1 MTKKKPHTSRIR
13 KPLDTIPSE
22 LVSPSDYERIAPGF
36 IEAATYAH
44 ISGGSGAEQT
54 LRANVEG
61 LNSIEIYNRVLKSFA
76 EASTRTVLFGQT
88 FRHPVLMA
96 PVASQ
101 ALVHVEGELATAA
114 GAAAQQACL
123 VLSTQ
128 ASMRLEDVAVKTD
141 SPKWFQLYIQHDR
154 DYNRALLERAEDA
167 GYSAIVVTLD
177 APVQT
182 PGYDA
187 ARSGFVLPAHAQAIN
202 LDKLPAKPPVYL
214 QPGQSVIFQGMM
226 SDAPDWT
233 DLEWLQRQTS
243 LPIIAKGV
251 SHPHDA
257 MRLADSGIHAI
268 AVSNHGG
275 RALDGMP
282 ASIDMLPG
290 IREAVGPEYPLLFD
304 GGVRSGYDV
313 FKAIAMGADAVMIG
327 RLQIYALAVA
337 GSQGVAHLIKMICD
351 ELELAMALT
360 GCAAIAEIDKG
371 CLFNKDRKNLTG
383 NR

>member
-13 KPLDTIPSE
+13 KPLDTITSE

-76 EASTRTVLFGQT
+76 DASTRTVLFGQT

-141 SPKWFQLYIQHDR
+141 SPKWFQLYIQHDK

-187 ARSGFVLPAHAQAIN
+187 ARSGLSCLPM
-202 LDKLPAKPPVYL
+202 PRPSTWTSF
-214 QPGQSVIFQGMM
+214 QPSPRFIC
-226 SDAPDWT
+226 
-233 DLEWLQRQTS
+233 
-243 LPIIAKGV
+243 
-251 SHPHDA
+251 
-257 MRLADSGIHAI
+257 
-268 AVSNHGG
+268 N
-275 RALDGMP
+275 
-282 ASIDMLPG
+282 PG
-290 IREAVGPEYPLLFD
+290 KV
-304 GGVRSGYDV
+304 
-313 FKAIAMGADAVMIG
+313 
-327 RLQIYALAVA
+327 
-337 GSQGVAHLIKMICD
+337 
-351 ELELAMALT
+351 
-360 GCAAIAEIDKG
+360 
-371 CLFNKDRKNLTG
+371 
-383 NR
+383 